1 MSAERAPF
9 RIGVDLIEIGRIREA
24 LERHGAGFRDRC
36 FTAEEQ
42 AYCESKPNP
51 PQHYAGRFAAKEA
64 VGKALGCG
72 VHFTWKEIEVRGRP
86 KPGVYLSGRTARF
99 AEKVGAGAIELSMT
113 HAREL
118 AAAIA
123 VVVEESVPQP

>member
-1 MSAERAPF
+1 MAGAPF
-9 RIGVDLIEIGRIREA
+9 RIGVDLIEIDRIREA
-24 LERHGAGFRDRC
+24 LERHGDGFRDRC

-113 HAREL
+113 HARDL

-123 VVVEESVPQP
+123 VVVEESAPEP